1 MNETSITGEKFK
13 QQQQQQNTPE
23 VRQQIFSAQLK

>member
-13 QQQQQQNTPE
+13 QQQQNTPE